1 MDCSPPGPSVPGDSP
16 GKHTAVGCHALLQGN
31 LPNSGVE
38 PRSPSL
44 QAGSLPSEPP
54 EKPKDTGVDSLSLLQ
69 RNFWTQELGQ
79 GNDHAVA
86 AAAKSLQLCT
96 TLCDP
101 IDGSPSG
108 SPVPGILQAR
118 TLEWVAVS
126 SSNAWKWKVKVKL
139 LSRVRLLATPWTVAH
154 QAPPSM
160 GFSRQECWS
169 GMPLP
174 SPGEWP
180 YQWLKMLEK
189 NFQVRKDCFY
199 SMQTFCIFGFSH
211 FSNLYMEIPE
221 LKEKALFQR
230 HDRRIKIQYASQ
242 NWSRNTSFPIS
253 NMLNID

>member
-16 GKHTAVGCHALLQGN
+16 GKHSAVGCHALLQGN

-118 TLEWVAVS
+118 TLEAS
-126 SSNAWKWKVKVKL
+126 QSFTIYRSLLKLMSIESMMPSNHLMLCCPL
-139 LSRVRLLATPWTVAH
+139 LL
-154 QAPPSM
+154 
-160 GFSRQECWS
+160 
-169 GMPLP
+169 LP
-174 SPGEWP
+174 SILPSIRESA
-180 YQWLKMLEK
+180 L
-189 NFQVRKDCFY
+189 
-199 SMQTFCIFGFSH
+199 CIGRPK
-211 FSNLYMEIPE
+211 Y
-221 LKEKALFQR
+221 
-230 HDRRIKIQYASQ
+230 
-242 NWSRNTSFPIS
+242 
-253 NMLNID
+253 